1 MSNINFFLLLIFIV
15 ININIAIVIKLAINN
30 DKDKVRNMLVGI
42 MKIYVDSKAGMYSL
56 MNAYIDKTVKD
67 SGGGYRYYV
76 KGNCVDR
83 TFYRLNS
90 DDDDE
95 GMCDSD
101 GKYNWFVKCFIN
113 DINDYHAKVIKHN
126 NKIYRMSVVAYV
138 TQVDSKDFVCVD
150 YWVN

>member
-90 DDDDE
+90 DD
-95 GMCDSD
+95 GVMYDSD
-101 GKYNWFVKCFIN
+101 GKFTWLVKCFID
-113 DINDYHAKVIKHN
+113 DINAYHAKVIQYN
-126 NKIYRMSVVAYV
+126 NKIYHISVVAYV
-138 TQVDSKDFVCVD
+138 TRVDSKDFVCVD